1 MKEIALRQAVLEVT
15 NAHIEDKVQQRTAE
29 SRETM
34 DQLETFCHSVS
45 HDLRAHKSTL
55 IEVLLNL
62 VSNALKFVKPG
73 EQPQIRI
80 RSEKVDGRVRLCV
93 EDNGIGIDPKN
104 FGRLFEMFQP
114 LNSEYPGTGIGLA
127 IVRKA
132 VERMGGVVNVES
144 EPGKGSRFWI
154 ELPAGTAALAT
165 VH

>member
-1 MKEIALRQAVLEVT
+1 M
-15 NAHIEDKVQQRTAE
+15 
-29 SRETM
+29 
-34 DQLETFCHSVS
+34 
-45 HDLRAHKSTL
+45 
-55 IEVLLNL
+55 
-62 VSNALKFVKPG
+62 KPG

-80 RSEKVDGRVRLCV
+80 RSEKVDGRVCLCV

-104 FGRLFEMFQP
+104 FGRLFEMFQR

-132 VERMGGVVNVES
+132 VERIGGVVNVES
-144 EPGKGSRFWI
+144 EPGKGSGFWI